1 MIKTRNSLELAVILA
16 VLAALSGCNKNEDQ
30 KAATQIAAK
39 VNGSEISVQQID
51 NILAKANGVTA
62 ENVPQAKLE
71 ILDKLIDQQLAIE
84 QATEKKLDRTPNVMQ
99 AIEAAKRDILS
110 RAYIEQIAAAQPKPA
125 AEEVKKF
132 YADHPELFSQ
142 RRLYNL
148 QELAI
153 AARGSI
159 ADEIKQWVTAG
170 KSMQDI
176 AVALKA
182 RNIQFRA
189 NAGSSAAEQLPIEIL
204 PRFQA
209 LKNGE
214 TAVIQG
220 PQALLVVHL
229 VASQAQPIDEA
240 AALPRI
246 EQFIANKRNAEAVAK
261 EIKAL
266 RDKAKIEKLGEFAAA
281 PKAPATDAPAA
292 TLEPAQPAG
301 GATSAA
307 TPTIAAPAAA
317 AAPAAPAAGTPTADD
332 KAISKGVAG
341 LK

>member
-30 KAATQIAAK
+30 TATTQIAAK
-39 VNGSEISVQQID
+39 VNGSEISVHQID

-62 ENVPQAKLE
+62 ENAPQAKLE

-110 RAYIEQIAAAQPKPA
+110 RAYTEQIAAAQPKPA
-125 AEEVKKF
+125 ADEVKKF

-220 PQALLVVHL
+220 SQALLVVHL

-246 EQFIANKRNAEAVAK
+246 EQFIANKRNAEAIAK

-281 PKAPATDAPAA
+281 RATPVPAVAA
-292 TLEPAQPAG
+292 TLEPPQPAG
-301 GATSAA
+301 GAAPAA

-317 AAPAAPAAGTPTADD
+317 AAPAVPAAGTPTADD
-332 KAISKGVAG
+332 KAITKGVAG